1 MAKTPI
7 SVEERRTL
15 GVGHP
20 DYEFPKEVHN
30 LLVLANSTNITL
42 SGMADTK
49 ASILM
54 GASFVVFSISIGDIA
69 EGSASL
75 PVLVLTL
82 FSFIATVFGVLTVR
96 PNKMA
101 KSKQN
106 IPADKVN
113 ILFFGS
119 YVNTPREDYVDEVI
133 KVLSSEEETYRRL
146 ARDLWDHGYVLRDDK
161 FRWLYLSFTVFLWG
175 MVGTA
180 AVVVATLLLRAN

>member
-7 SVEERRTL
+7 SVEERRIL
-15 GVGHP
+15 GPGHP

-69 EGSASL
+69 EGQASL

-82 FSFIATVFGVLTVR
+82 FSFIATVFGVL
-96 PNKMA
+96 
-101 KSKQN
+101 
-106 IPADKVN
+106 
-113 ILFFGS
+113 
-119 YVNTPREDYVDEVI
+119 PR
-133 KVLSSEEETYRRL
+133 RRS
-146 ARDLWDHGYVLRDDK
+146 RSPPTR
-161 FRWLYLSFTVFLWG
+161 
-175 MVGTA
+175 
-180 AVVVATLLLRAN
+180 

>member
-1 MAKTPI
+1 MAKQPI
-7 SVEERRTL
+7 SVEKRRVL
-15 GVGHP
+15 GPGHP

-54 GASFVVFSISIGDIA
+54 GASFVVFSLSIGDIA
-69 EGSASL
+69 RGEAAPPL
-75 PVLVLTL
+75 LVLTL

-101 KSKQN
+101 KIKTSL
-106 IPADKVN
+106 PADKVN

-119 YVNTPREDYVDEVI
+119 YINTPREDYVDEVI

-146 ARDLWDHGYVLRDDK
+146 ARDLWDHGHVLRDDK

-180 AVVVATLLLRAN
+180 AVVVASLLLR